1 MTSAASSADAQRSS
15 SSPLSQRQH
24 KPRVFADRDAR
35 RLQLLQQQKQAR
47 RDFTN
52 QARAIIQFR
61 SSTAAEENERAEH
74 DATDGMDEEDPQPLP
89 SQLQPQQQQLEA
101 GEQQVEEEDDSL
113 QQHHRLSSSSS
124 SFSHSSWASRR
135 VDYAA
140 QFQLPQ
146 WMDALPSDL
155 ADNVRPAANASA
167 QLRHHPHLRAAADAD
182 ALLRAASLC
191 CISGCCCHG
200 LRAVAASSSH
210 IGIALS
216 LASATA

>member
-15 SSPLSQRQH
+15 SPSSSSPSQRQH

-74 DATDGMDEEDPQPLP
+74 DATDGMDEEEPQPLP
-89 SQLQPQQQQLEA
+89 SQQQPQQQQLEA

-124 SFSHSSWASRR
+124 SSSSHSSWGSRR

-155 ADNVRPAANASA
+155 ADNVRPAANASK
-167 QLRHHPHLRAAADAD
+167 QCCHHPVPP
-182 ALLRAASLC
+182 C
-191 CISGCCCHG
+191 CS
-200 LRAVAASSSH
+200 
-210 IGIALS
+210 
-216 LASATA
+216 